1 MQPQIKE
8 LDFTGQNI
16 YAGIDVHK
24 NSWKVSVYSE
34 ELYHKTFNQP
44 PEPEVL
50 CRYLTRHFPKATYY
64 SVYEAGFC
72 GFWIH
77 DRLQSLGVNNIVVNP
92 GSVEIAAG
100 NRVKT
105 DKRDSLKLAQQLDAN
120 RLKAIY
126 VPSEEQE
133 LSRLLIRT
141 REQLVRARTRA
152 RVQIRM
158 KLHQFGLFPSEYTG
172 VLTTKYAQELISG
185 VEQVE
190 LKTALTAL
198 FSQWE
203 YLNQEIKD
211 LEKELRKQAKDDEL
225 EATYRSVPG
234 IGELMARVLST
245 ELGDMSQF
253 PNERALFSYT
263 GLTPCE
269 YSSGEQVRR
278 GHISRQGSSRLRHT
292 LTEAAWR
299 AIRKDMQLKADFERI
314 AKRRGKKRAIVA
326 IARKLVGRV
335 RAVFKAKGI
344 YELEYKKAA

>member
-1 MQPQIKE
+1 MSAVQEGRLIKRCRMPSRGD
-8 LDFTGQNI
+8 L
-16 YAGIDVHK
+16 A
-24 NSWKVSVYSE
+24 VSFIRKY
-34 ELYHKTFNQP
+34 
-44 PEPEVL
+44 
-50 CRYLTRHFPKATYY
+50 FPGCSAQ
-64 SVYEAGFC
+64 SCYEAGYS
-72 GFWIH
+72 GFWLHRYLKQKNI
-77 DRLQSLGVNNIVVNP
+77 NNIVVNP